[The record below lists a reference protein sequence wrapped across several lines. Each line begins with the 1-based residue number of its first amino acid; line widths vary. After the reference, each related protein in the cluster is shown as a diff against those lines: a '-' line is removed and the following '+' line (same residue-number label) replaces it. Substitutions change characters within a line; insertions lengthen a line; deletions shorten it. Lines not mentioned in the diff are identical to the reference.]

1 MVLASNY
8 NKCYTCYVMT
18 LNKQNNERK
27 NMKVSI
33 EDFKRMS
40 TIKRYISYPEVD
52 GKFRFG
58 VRTGGGTYRT
68 IWARNEEEAFEIAN
82 KDFYL

>member
-1 MVLASNY
+1 
-8 NKCYTCYVMT
+8 MT
-18 LNKQNNERK
+18 LIKQNIERK
-27 NMKVSI
+27 NMKYFDISSTENGIKVSI

-40 TIKRYISYPEVD
+40 TIKRYISFPEVD
-52 GKFRFG
+52 GKIRYG
-58 VRTGGGTYRT
+58 IRTGGGTYRT